1 MTVDREAGVAMI
13 TVLFIGAVLTVVGV
27 TAATVA
33 INELRAGLD
42 DRKAAEALGY
52 AEAGID
58 RLVLELKRG
67 SFTWG
72 DIREAGCERPS
83 LSLPA
88 GAIGAGSF
96 QADLVVYDPNALD
109 EASRFPPT
117 ACLAR
122 PDPSSAHTFA
132 ITSTGVHPTAK
143 RVVRHVIK
151 IAPLEI
157 AMGISADR
165 VDANGQAGML
175 SVSVLTPGD
184 ITGREKLGF
193 TGVDPFYSLADFYPG
208 ESASTP
214 MPAAAHAVGTI
225 YFVGGGQNQQE
236 HPPSLNCTA
245 NPQGDLGQSLWDG
258 SGSGGGITASCGGQ
272 VGWPPTSLFTDDDL
286 QRIAPR
292 KSLSDQEYITLR
304 EAARTSGLYCFNEG
318 GTAQCTVAGVSQSL
332 SSTIQNG
339 DLAGL
344 PNNFVAY
351 FDFASGSDPFSVGST
366 IKWKADVGPCSDTSS
381 LNMSVTLII
390 RNGSLSMQNGST
402 LTGAALVP
410 EGAFDSSGSFQV
422 HGVVSAEQVRMRGGA
437 EFQLSDCWVR
447 NMPGALLDVTPLH
460 WSELDR

>member
-1 MTVDREAGVAMI
+1 MTADREAGVAMI
-13 TVLFIGAVLTVVGV
+13 TVLFIGAVLTIVGV
-27 TAATVA
+27 TAATLAV
-33 INELRAGLD
+33 NELRAGLD
-42 DRKAAEALGY
+42 DRKASEALGY
-52 AEAGID
+52 AEAGVD

-88 GAIGAGSF
+88 GAIGDGSF
-96 QADLVVYDPNALD
+96 QAELLVYDPAAID
-109 EASRFPPT
+109 EASRFPPA

-122 PDPSSAHTFA
+122 PEARFAHTFA

-151 IAPLEI
+151 IAPLQI

-175 SVSVLTPGD
+175 NVSVLTPGD

-193 TGVDPFYSLADFYPG
+193 TGLDPFYSLADFYPG

-225 YFVGGGQNQQE
+225 YFVGGGKNKQE

-245 NPQGDLGQSLWDG
+245 NPRGDLGQSLWDG
-258 SGSGGGITASCGGQ
+258 SGSGGAITAGCSGQ
-272 VGWPPTSLFTDDDL
+272 VGWPPTSLFTNDDL
-286 QRIAPR
+286 QRIAPT

-318 GTAQCTVAGVSQSL
+318 GTAQCVVAGVAQSL
-332 SSTIQNG
+332 SSTIQDG

-344 PNNFVAY
+344 PSNFVAY
-351 FDFASGSDPFSVGST
+351 FDFAPGSDPFSVGNT
-366 IKWKADVGPCSDTSS
+366 IKWKANVGPCSDSPS
-381 LNMSVTLII
+381 LNRSVTLIV
-390 RNGSLSMQNGST
+390 RNGSLSMENGST
-402 LTGAALVP
+402 VTGAVILP
-410 EGAFDSSGSFQV
+410 EGAFDSSGSFGV
-422 HGVVSAEQVRMRGGA
+422 HGVVSAKEVRMRGGA
-437 EFQLSDCWVR
+437 TFELSDCWVR